1 MHKRIKNYL
10 NKPFILFLSY
20 PLGQFYFSLT
30 IVITAVFINVF
41 QPFGLNN
48 WNESHKWLII
58 NGYLIIYAGTYW
70 FLYMIC
76 SQLFPDYYNPHCWT
90 RLKELRSQLVYLS
103 LATIAGWVFIVFAIE
118 ELVWTYKT
126 FFRMQYYNCLLGAFI
141 LPVFKYV
148 VFPKI
153 KSKYHSVAESAP
165 KNTELAIEET
175 IAEDFI
181 PGKNKQLA
189 VNELNQVES
198 NSKDV
203 ALATA
208 ETNQEDYI
216 IVNKKRIAVG
226 EIIYIMSN
234 RNYVYVW
241 FLHKGK
247 MIEVSE
253 KCPMKIFKTRIDA
266 FPQFLH
272 CHESFIVNL
281 NDIASWST
289 TKNKMEIQLKS
300 CDEIITVSRTYKAFM
315 KEVFKS
321 HYILKK

>member
-1 MHKRIKNYL
+1 M
-10 NKPFILFLSY
+10 
-20 PLGQFYFSLT
+20 
-30 IVITAVFINVF
+30 
-41 QPFGLNN
+41 
-48 WNESHKWLII
+48 
-58 NGYLIIYAGTYW
+58 
-70 FLYMIC
+70 
-76 SQLFPDYYNPHCWT
+76 
-90 RLKELRSQLVYLS
+90 
-103 LATIAGWVFIVFAIE
+103 
-118 ELVWTYKT
+118 
-126 FFRMQYYNCLLGAFI
+126 
-141 LPVFKYV
+141 
-148 VFPKI
+148 
-153 KSKYHSVAESAP
+153 
-165 KNTELAIEET
+165 
-175 IAEDFI
+175 
-181 PGKNKQLA
+181 A